1 MTETERN
8 KLAIAEAMKT
18 LMRSNPIEKITIRQ
32 IQEAAGVSRRSFY
45 RYFRD
50 KFDLLEWIY
59 NYEFCRYVEV
69 LPEKSIWDYYP
80 DILKGLRSDPAF
92 YYRAF
97 SFQGQNSFRSF
108 CFEKLFPLIMN
119 DFGDVFPNTETARF
133 VVRRYV
139 YAFFDGYLWWLGSK
153 NPMPWEEFEKL
164 SKTICRA
171 AVEGVALSFRKE
183 EMNRLAER
191 EKH

>member
-69 LPEKSIWDYYP
+69 LP
-80 DILKGLRSDPAF
+80 
-92 YYRAF
+92 
-97 SFQGQNSFRSF
+97 
-108 CFEKLFPLIMN
+108 
-119 DFGDVFPNTETARF
+119 
-133 VVRRYV
+133 
-139 YAFFDGYLWWLGSK
+139 
-153 NPMPWEEFEKL
+153 
-164 SKTICRA
+164 
-171 AVEGVALSFRKE
+171 
-183 EMNRLAER
+183 
-191 EKH
+191 